1 MNNSRSAGFASRF
14 SSQWLYPL
22 AWIVVLAMTT
32 FAGYQSLFS
41 THAEYDDE
49 GYVMMSLANFMQGEE
64 LYDATYSQ
72 YGPGFFHVTAAIHRL
87 TGLPI
92 THTAIRF
99 KTLAIWTL
107 LAGLAAAIVF
117 RLARTG
123 NEGNSPGPQKTSRWF
138 ALATFVV
145 AFFHLDKMPLE
156 PGHPQ
161 ELCALFVMLA
171 AFIGTFCT
179 AGGRARL
186 RPSREEPAS
195 VARSSGSDG
204 ASPSRV
210 RILLLGIL
218 CGLTITCKLNVG
230 IFLSLAVGL
239 AFVAEIKSDQIRRAL
254 LTTSVAI
261 GWLIGIALYKPYLT
275 EWSAVQFPI
284 LCLTSM
290 SLVAATVWKRPTN
303 DRHVQS
309 LMPLALVV
317 TFSLLTAA
325 GILAITNWSGTTWEG
340 LKYGLI
346 GQHAGFAGGFFHPV
360 TVRRIAMPLMLIS
373 LLAVAVGGR
382 NKFRWVSFAFAGL
395 TLLAVTMTH
404 VAESNL
410 HVTHGLNPRGAHKFL
425 ISAVLAGLWVM
436 GSAQTVTGRRR
447 MTLAFI
453 AALQPLIAFPV
464 SGSQVAF
471 GTLPLLAC
479 CFVLVADGWHALAIA
494 ADALGKQQKSIAR
507 RQWAFYLSSATLV
520 LLSTVLLNRSICNY
534 RYRESREPL
543 GLHGAEDIR
552 LDPEFVEKQR
562 WLVDQ
567 VQSNADT
574 FVFTQH
580 TRNSVYF
587 WANVTPPN
595 AINATF
601 WPFML
606 NDDEQSS
613 VVNSLSDYERV
624 AIVNEPHYES
634 VPDGPL
640 VTYLNTRQAAESVIA
655 SKEKTQ
661 VWVVE

>member
-1 MNNSRSAGFASRF
+1 MNNSRSAGVASR
-14 SSQWLYPL
+14 WLYPL

-72 YGPGFFHVTAAIHRL
+72 YGPGFFHVTAAIHRF

-117 RLARTG
+117 LLART
-123 NEGNSPGPQKTSRWF
+123 EDCNSPGPQKTSRWF

-171 AFIGTFCT
+171 AFIGTFST
-179 AGGRARL
+179 AGGRAR
-186 RPSREEPAS
+186 PSRI
-195 VARSSGSDG
+195 
-204 ASPSRV
+204 

-239 AFVAEIKSDQIRRAL
+239 AFVAEIKSDRIRRAL
-254 LTTSVAI
+254 LATSVAI

-275 EWSAVQFPI
+275 EWSAIQFPI
-284 LCLTSM
+284 LCLTAM
-290 SLVAATVWKRPTN
+290 SLVTATVWKRPTN
-303 DRHVQS
+303 DQNALS
-309 LMPLALVV
+309 LVPLAMVV
-317 TFSLLTAA
+317 AFSLLTAA

-346 GQHAGFAGGFFHPV
+346 GQHAGFADGFFHPV
-360 TVRRIAMPLMLIS
+360 NVRPVAITLMTVA
-373 LLAVAVGGR
+373 LLS
-382 NKFRWVSFAFAGL
+382 VSFGWRPKFKWATYTIAGL
-395 TLLAVTMTH
+395 TLFAVALTH
-404 VAESNL
+404 VSQSNL
-410 HVTHGLNPRGAHKFL
+410 HVTHGLNPRGAHRLL
-425 ISAVLAGLWVM
+425 ISTGLACLWVM
-436 GSAQTVTGRRR
+436 CSVQSTARPGR
-447 MTLAFI
+447 MLLGLTAS
-453 AALQPLIAFPV
+453 LQPLIAFPV

-507 RQWAFYLSSATLV
+507 RQWAFCLSSATLV
-520 LLSTVLLNRSICNY
+520 LLATVLLNRSICNY

-624 AIVNEPHYES
+624 AIINEPHYES

-640 VTYLNTRQAAESVIA
+640 VTYLNTRQNAESVIA

-661 VWVVE
+661 VWVVD